1 MHTTISITPHTG
13 VETIL
18 ISVMLGGKKNTT
30 NILKGQTKKMFDSP
44 LLDPP
49 KSKNTFSASLRRYIQ
64 SYMHY
69 NASGCTMKR
78 TKARDGGGAMQKK
91 KGGVYVYEYSWKSEM
106 LFILELRLRKKVN
119 THQEALAGKNREQ
132 ALPDEISPFLCST
145 FTQKYKRTGRE
156 SEGNSATHKNS

>member
-1 MHTTISITPHTG
+1 M
-13 VETIL
+13 
-18 ISVMLGGKKNTT
+18 GGQCK
-30 NILKGQTKKMFDSP
+30 
-44 LLDPP
+44 
-49 KSKNTFSASLRRYIQ
+49 
-64 SYMHY
+64 
-69 NASGCTMKR
+69 
-78 TKARDGGGAMQKK
+78 KK

-145 FTQKYKRTGRE
+145 FTQKYKRTGRK